1 MTRPPPS
8 RTTTGD
14 AANGSAFVAELR
26 TIGLPVSVSENV
38 DAMAAVLAMPIA
50 VLVFA
55 GASQFAMVRLFSESA
70 PAAIVIASVLFIN
83 LRHALMATSLRSQ
96 LQRLPLFGRLVA
108 AFVLT
113 DEAFAMATGHFRRG
127 GRSVAYYF
135 VFAFSL
141 YVLWNTATL
150 AGIVLGDAI
159 GDPRRYGIDFAITAT
174 FTGIVVL
181 AIRHR
186 SDAVIALVAALV
198 AGGLALAGAST
209 IAVITAGALA
219 PLIAVFIRR

>member
-1 MTRPPPS
+1 MGEGWPVLGTTLLVGMTF
-8 RTTTGD
+8 GV
-14 AANGSAFVAELR
+14 VAR
-26 TIGLPVSVSENV
+26 QSGLQPLEIV
-38 DAMAAVLAMPIA
+38 AMSL
-50 VLVFA
+50 LVFA

-70 PAAIVIASVLFIN
+70 PTLIVIASVLFIN
-83 LRHALMATSLRSQ
+83 LRHALMAASLRSQ
-96 LQRLPLFGRLVA
+96 LHGLPFFGRLLA
-108 AFVLT
+108 AFFLT

-127 GRSVAYYF
+127 GRSLAYYF
-135 VFAFSL
+135 VFAISL
-141 YVLWNTATL
+141 YVLWNIATV

-198 AGGLALAGAST
+198 AGSLALAGAST
-209 IAVITAGALA
+209 VAVITAGALA
-219 PLIAVFIRR
+219 PLIAVFTKR